1 MWLERILEMGEFY
14 GKKIISIKLIK
25 KRKKMTI
32 YLVLIKISKVI
43 SE

>member
-25 KRKKMTI
+25 KKDD
-32 YLVLIKISKVI
+32 YLLEYLLKYQK
-43 SE
+43 